1 MGRKQTNP
9 VGQMF
14 FVYCS
19 TTNIS
24 RCQVLNCSYLV
35 MKGRHSKTLE
45 KHVELRHPEEYSKL
59 LKEKEKINSSESSD
73 EKCSTEKRYKV
84 RTIKY

>member
-19 TTNIS
+19 TTNVS
-24 RCQVLNCSYLV
+24 RCQVLNCSYPV

-45 KHVELRHPEEYSKL
+45 KHVELRHPEEYAKL

-73 EKCSTEKRYKV
+73 EKYSSEKRFKV
-84 RTIKY
+84 R